1 MDKRNARLTQLL
13 RLAAAAKDQTAIEA
27 PFGFDTR
34 IVARWREMK
43 QNNNGDLARFLRRI
57 AVAAIAI
64 TILGGVATYRQIS
77 EDDEFGEPLTN
88 DYALVDSAIQRQFLQ

>member
-1 MDKRNARLTQLL
+1 MDKHNARLTRLL
-13 RLAAAAKDQTAIEA
+13 KLAAAAKDQTAIEA

-43 QNNNGDLARFLRRI
+43 QNDNGELARFVRRI

-64 TILGGVATYRQIS
+64 TVLGGVATYRQLDQ
-77 EDDEFGEPLTN
+77 DDESSEPLTN

>member
-1 MDKRNARLTQLL
+1 MDKSTDRLTRLL
-13 RLAAAAKDQTAIEA
+13 KLAATAKDETAIEA

-43 QNNNGDLARFLRRI
+43 QNDNGDLARFVRRI

-64 TILGGVATYRQIS
+64 TVLGGVATYRQAD
-77 EDDEFGEPLTN
+77 EDDESSEPLTN